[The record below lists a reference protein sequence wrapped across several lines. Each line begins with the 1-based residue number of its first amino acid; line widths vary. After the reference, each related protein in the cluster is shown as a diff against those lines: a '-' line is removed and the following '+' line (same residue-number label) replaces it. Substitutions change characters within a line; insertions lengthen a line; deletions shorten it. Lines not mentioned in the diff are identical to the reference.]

1 MYLRIYFPNGIN
13 KFQIKFNLLNN
24 QIKIINC
31 NIEKLNREG
40 LRIKRWMTKLEDY
53 FGDKDITKLKMWL

>member
-40 LRIKRWMTKLEDY
+40 LRIKR
-53 FGDKDITKLKMWL
+53 

>member
-53 FGDKDITKLKMWL
+53 FGDIPSFYNQ

>member
-40 LRIKRWMTKLEDY
+40 LRIKRGMTKLEDF
-53 FGDKDITKLKMWL
+53 FGDKDITKLKI